1 MALPSTPAACRRVQL
16 PVVPEDALFVE
27 RDAPLRG
34 KIGRDARPVRD
45 PLMERNATRHLP
57 FNPCHRA
64 WERIAQSV
72 DDPEQRQVHIA
83 ERAAKKIGSPGLLD
97 YAFEIIQEFR
107 CAVFQEI
114 D

>member
-57 FNPCHRA
+57 FNPRHRI

-72 DDPEQRQVHIA
+72 YDLEQREVRIA
-83 ERAAKKIGSPGLLD
+83 ERAAKKLGSPSVTD
-97 YAFEIIQEFR
+97 HAFEILQEFR
-107 CAVFQEI
+107 CAIFQEI
-114 D
+114 G